1 MVVVIC
7 LSPSDDSF
15 IQHSLGAN
23 PIEQELMVVLLSKLA
38 PPVAHWARTG
48 AVADSTHV
56 APRPTVPQP
65 GRHPATQTIPSESHT
80 YELPSQGS
88 NLSIISRVP
97 APTRDR
103 NNPGRPGWHP
113 SHARPGV
120 HCFAAGPAAFPPQFP
135 PGHTHP
141 SCQKTLR

>member
-7 LSPSDDSF
+7 LSSSDDPF
-15 IQHSLGAN
+15 IQHSLGDN
-23 PIEQELMVVLLSKLA
+23 PIERLKVVLLSKLA

-48 AVADSTHV
+48 EVADSTHV

-65 GRHPATQTIPSESHT
+65 GRPPAPQKYLESHT

-88 NLSIISRVP
+88 NLSIVSRIP

-103 NNPGRPGWHP
+103 NNPGKPGWHP
-113 SHARPGV
+113 
-120 HCFAAGPAAFPPQFP
+120 AAFGQVFLALQQCPQLLRHNFRQ
-135 PGHTHP
+135 GIHT
-141 SCQKTLR
+141 QTA